1 FGLKSQWL
9 DMTNYPFNPSY
20 GLYLTVLAKKDPSPL
35 LPESDEDTG
44 VQQPG
49 PLRGGNRPD
58 GANPD
63 APTGPPAGGGQGQTR
78 ARGPVTVTIDWDGLG
93 KRIVSV
99 PGVPERQYSNL
110 AAGSDGTVF
119 YLQAGQNQAGPG
131 GGGAELMR
139 YKLSDRRA
147 ITFVNGVANGA
158 AFTPY
163 SVSADGK
170 KLVYR
175 AAGGGGGFGGGG
187 AGGNPPAPSLFII
200 DADARTAP
208 QAGTGRVNYS
218 LRMYLDPTEEYK
230 QIFNEMWR
238 NQRDYL

>member
-1 FGLKSQWL
+1 
-9 DMTNYPFNPSY
+9 
-20 GLYLTVLAKKDPSPL
+20 KKDPSPL
-35 LPESDEDTG
+35 MPESDEDTG
-44 VQQPG
+44 VPQG
-49 PLRGGNRPD
+49 PIRGGGNRPD

-63 APTGPPAGGGQGQTR
+63 APAGGPGGGTGQPR

-175 AAGGGGGFGGGG
+175 AAGGGGGGG
-187 AGGNPPAPSLFII
+187 GGNPPAPSLFIV
-200 DADARTAP
+200 DADSRTPIQPGA
-208 QAGTGRVNYS
+208 GRVNYS
-218 LRMYLDPTEEYK
+218 LRMYLDPTEE
-230 QIFNEMWR
+230 
-238 NQRDYL
+238 